1 MFLALK
7 SVSQTFENI
16 VYKTHKKNRLL
27 FTLQSNRIVRVYPHS
42 IWEGQM
48 STECTAEKGMITH
61 SEGDSDSLRNSW
73 ELVASRKGTTM

>member
-1 MFLALK
+1 MSNKQSFFMFLALK

-16 VYKTHKKNRLL
+16 VYKTQIKRTGCSR
-27 FTLQSNRIVRVYPHS
+27 TLQSNRIVRVYPHS

-61 SEGDSDSLRNSW
+61 SERDSDSLRN
-73 ELVASRKGTTM
+73 A